1 MALHVVVMA
10 GGKGERLWPASRTHR
25 PKQLI
30 SFDGDRS
37 LIRATVDRLLPLA
50 APERVCIVTGSD
62 IAPQMAAELPDI
74 PASNILAEPFG
85 RNTAPCIAYAAA
97 WIAARDPQ
105 GVMAVFPSDH
115 AIADTVAFQKTVTFG
130 TQCLQDFPAHLIT
143 IGIEPTH
150 PETGYGYIAPS
161 EVMHSGGTLVLR
173 RVEAFYE
180 KPDRA
185 RAQNYIDGGCLW
197 NAGMFMWRVD
207 TILRDIKRHMPDLH
221 DNLMRLSASS
231 WQDSDIL
238 SFYENARA
246 VSIDYAVMEKA
257 AKVAVIPADFGWNDV
272 GSWDAVGKLK
282 RTDQHGNS
290 VQGKAYFHESR
301 DNVVWAGAKPI
312 VCIGIE
318 NMVVVEGEEAI
329 LVCPREMSQ
338 DVGMVLKKLKTEK
351 IG

>member
-10 GGKGERLWPASRTHR
+10 GGKGERLWPVSRAGR

-30 SFDGDRS
+30 SFGSDRS
-37 LIRATVDRLLPLA
+37 LIRATVERLLPLA
-50 APERVCIVTGSD
+50 GPERVCIVTGAD
-62 IAPQMAAELPDI
+62 IAPQVAAELPDI
-74 PASNILAEPFG
+74 AQSNILAEPFG

-105 GVMAVFPSDH
+105 AIMAVFPSDH
-115 AIADTVAFQKTVTFG
+115 AIADTDAFQKTVAFG
-130 TQCLQDFPAHLIT
+130 AQCLQDFPEHLIT

-173 RVEAFYE
+173 RVAAFHE
-180 KPDRA
+180 KPDRQ
-185 RAQNYIDGGCLW
+185 RAQDYIADGFLW

-207 TILRDIKRHMPDLH
+207 TILRDIRRHVPDLS
-221 DNLMRLSASS
+221 DNLGILSASA
-231 WQDSDIL
+231 WQDRDIL
-238 SFYENARA
+238 RFYENARA

-282 RTDQHGNS
+282 EKDQDGNT
-290 VQGKAYFHESR
+290 VQGKAYLHESR
-301 DNVVWAGAKPI
+301 GNVVWAQAKPI

-318 NMVVVEGEEAI
+318 NLVVVEGEEAI
-329 LVCPREMSQ
+329 LVCPRERSQ
-338 DVGMVLKKLKTEK
+338 DVSSVLKKIK
-351 IG
+351 G

>member
-1 MALHVVVMA
+1 
-10 GGKGERLWPASRTHR
+10 
-25 PKQLI
+25 
-30 SFDGDRS
+30 
-37 LIRATVDRLLPLA
+37 VDRLLPLTS
-50 APERVCIVTGSD
+50 PERVCIVTGSD
-62 IAPQMAAELPDI
+62 IAHHVAAELPDI
-74 PASNILAEPFG
+74 PASHILAEPFG

-115 AIADTVAFQKTVTFG
+115 AITDTEAFQKTVAFG
-130 TQCLQDFPAHLIT
+130 AQCLREFPEHLIT

-173 RVEAFYE
+173 KVAAFHE
-180 KPDRA
+180 KPDRP
-185 RAQNYIDGGCLW
+185 RAQNYIAQGCLW
-197 NAGMFMWRVD
+197 NAGMFMWSVD
-207 TILRDIKRHMPDLH
+207 TILRDIKRHVPDLY
-221 DNLMRLSASS
+221 DNLMRLSASA

-282 RTDQHGNS
+282 QTDQHGNTA
-290 VQGKAYFHESR
+290 QGKAYFHECR
-301 DNVVWAGAKPI
+301 NNVVWTEGKPI

-329 LVCPREMSQ
+329 LVCPRERSQ
-338 DVGMVLKKLKTEK
+338 DVGAVLKKIKT
-351 IG
+351 

>member
-10 GGKGERLWPASRTHR
+10 GGKGERLWPVSRTGR

-30 SFDGDRS
+30 SFGSDRS
-37 LIRATVDRLLPLA
+37 LIRATVERLLPLA
-50 APERVCIVTGSD
+50 GPERVCIVTGAD
-62 IAPQMAAELPDI
+62 IAPQVAAELPDI
-74 PASNILAEPFG
+74 PRANILSEPFG

-105 GVMAVFPSDH
+105 AIMAVFPSDH
-115 AIADTVAFQKTVTFG
+115 AIADTDAFQKTVAFG
-130 TQCLQDFPAHLIT
+130 VQCLQDFPEHLIT

-173 RVEAFYE
+173 RVAAFHE
-180 KPDRA
+180 KPDRQ
-185 RAQNYIDGGCLW
+185 RAQDYIADGFLW

-207 TILRDIKRHMPDLH
+207 TILRDIRRHVPDLSE
-221 DNLMRLSASS
+221 NLGILGASA
-231 WQDSDIL
+231 WQERDIL
-238 SFYENARA
+238 RFYENARA

-272 GSWDAVGKLK
+272 GSWDAVGTLK
-282 RTDQHGNS
+282 EKDQDGNA
-290 VQGKAYFHESR
+290 VQGKAHLHESR
-301 DNVVWAGAKPI
+301 GNVVWSQAKPI

-318 NMVVVEGEEAI
+318 NLVVVEGDEAI
-329 LVCPREMSQ
+329 LVCPRERSQ
-338 DVGMVLKKLKTEK
+338 DVSSVLKKIK
-351 IG
+351 G

>member
-10 GGKGERLWPASRTHR
+10 GGKGERLWPVSRADR

-30 SFDGDRS
+30 SFGSDKS

-50 APERVCIVTGSD
+50 GPERVCIVTGAD
-62 IAPQMAAELPDI
+62 IAPQVAAELPDI

-97 WIAARDPQ
+97 FIAARDPQ
-105 GVMAVFPSDH
+105 GMMAVFPSDH
-115 AIADTVAFQKTVTFG
+115 AIADTDVFQKTVAYG
-130 TQCLQDFPAHLIT
+130 AQCLHDFPEHLIT

-161 EVMHSGGTLVLR
+161 EVMHSGGTMVLR
-173 RVEAFYE
+173 RVAAFHE
-180 KPDRA
+180 KPDRE
-185 RAQNYIDGGCLW
+185 RAQNYIAEGFLW

-207 TILRDIKRHMPDLH
+207 TILRDIKRHVPDLS
-221 DNLMRLSASS
+221 DNLMRLSASA
-231 WQDSDIL
+231 WQNSDIL

-282 RTDQHGNS
+282 PKDRDGNT
-290 VQGKAYFHESR
+290 VEGTAYFHECR
-301 DNVVWAGAKPI
+301 DNVVWAGVKPI
-312 VCIGIE
+312 VCIGID
-318 NMVVVEGEEAI
+318 NLVVAEGEEAI
-329 LVCPREMSQ
+329 LVCPRERSQ
-338 DVGMVLKKLKTEK
+338 DVSSVLKK
-351 IG
+351 IRG